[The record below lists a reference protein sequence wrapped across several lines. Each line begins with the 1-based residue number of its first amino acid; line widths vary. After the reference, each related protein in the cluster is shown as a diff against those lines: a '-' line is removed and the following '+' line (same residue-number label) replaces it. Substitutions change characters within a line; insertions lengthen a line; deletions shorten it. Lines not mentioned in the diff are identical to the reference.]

1 MYFSL
6 YYFYFS
12 REWPNECHHYVT
24 ISTMDKPKI
33 APVVLSEYNAE
44 WPQKYQLEKEIIMSI
59 IGEHVRSVEHVGS
72 TAVLGMLAKPEI
84 DILIGID
91 SLSDAVPLIPAL
103 EEKQYLYYQRFEE
116 FIPERRYFRKSEGIY
131 PLVHIHMVELTSN
144 FYKEHIAFRD
154 ALRNDLKL
162 SDHYALLKSLLVKE
176 GGGDRMKYNKEHF
189 VRSVLD
195 DLRKDGKL

>member
-1 MYFSL
+1 
-6 YYFYFS
+6 
-12 REWPNECHHYVT
+12 
-24 ISTMDKPKI
+24 MDKPTI

-44 WPQKYQLEKEIIMSI
+44 WTLKYQAEKETIMSL

-72 TAVLGMLAKPEI
+72 TAVQGMLAKPEI

-91 SLSDAVPLIPAL
+91 SLSDATPLISVL

-116 FIPERRYFRKSEGIY
+116 FVPERRYFRKSEGIY

-144 FYKEHIAFRD
+144 FYKEHIVFRD
-154 ALRNDLKL
+154 ALRSDSKLRERYAELKR
-162 SDHYALLKSLLVKE
+162 LLVKE

-189 VRSVLD
+189 VHGVLD